1 MNVNFTTNIVKVTFN
16 PNEEGSLGRVETK
29 YSFKVPPSLVGQL
42 SKGDLVVVHCKN
54 GFQLTR
60 VAEINVYHD
69 TKATEYVVSKV
80 DTVEYE
86 TMKAQEEEKKRI
98 VQALD
103 AKYASFQKIKIF
115 DMMAAED
122 KDVADMLARL
132 KELGGC

>member
-16 PNEEGSLGRVETK
+16 PNNEEAYMRAETK
-29 YSFKVPPSLVGQL
+29 YAFKVPPSLVGQL
-42 SKGDLVVVHCKN
+42 AKGDLVVVHCKN
-54 GFQLTR
+54 GFQLAR

-80 DTVEYE
+80 DLIEYE
-86 TMKAQEEEKKRI
+86 KMKAQEEEKKRLL
-98 VQALD
+98 QALD
-103 AKYASFQKIKIF
+103 AKYASFQKTKIYN
-115 DMMAAED
+115 MMAADD

>member
-29 YSFKVPPSLVGQL
+29 YSFRVPPSLVGQL
-42 SKGDLVVVHCKN
+42 VKGDLVVVHCKN
-54 GFQLTR
+54 GFQLAR

-69 TKATEYVVSKV
+69 TKATEYVVSKI

-86 TMKAQEEEKKRI
+86 TMKAQEEEKKRLL
-98 VQALD
+98 QALD
-103 AKYASFQKIKIF
+103 AKYASFQKAKIY
-115 DMMAAED
+115 DMTADD